1 MQKAGGDKEASDTW
15 LVEQTLAGNADAFAV
30 LHGRYYQ
37 RVFRLALVKCR
48 TRADAEDVASET
60 FVRAITHL
68 GSYRFQSPSLL
79 PWLLKIAANL
89 AADMGRRNS
98 GAAFVSLDS
107 SGSAGEA
114 VGGVRAY
121 LELASD
127 APDPHA
133 LAARHE
139 TQALLKAAVLDLP
152 PEQSEAV
159 LLRFGAELSLKE
171 IAHTMNK
178 TEGAIKSLLH
188 RALLRL
194 RRDLI
199 GGAQE
204 AAIFGHVGSQAAET
218 ETAQTAQTAHS
229 TFVMPEW

>member
-1 MQKAGGDKEASDTW
+1 MLKTGGDAEASDKE
-15 LVEQTLAGNADAFAV
+15 LVQQTLAGNREAFAV

-37 RVFRLALVKCR
+37 RVFRLALVRCR

-68 GSYRFQSPSLL
+68 GSYRFQSNSLL

-89 AADMGRRNS
+89 AADTGRK
-98 GAAFVSLDS
+98 AAQAGFVSLDS
-107 SGSAGEA
+107 SGGAGEA
-114 VGGVRAY
+114 IAGVKAY
-121 LELASD
+121 LERAEGS
-127 APDPHA
+127 PDPHT

-139 TQALLKAAVLDLP
+139 TQALIKAAVLDLS

-194 RRDLI
+194 RRDLV
-199 GGAQE
+199 GGVHE
-204 AAIFGHVGSQAAET
+204 AALFGHAAPHIPTNEA
-218 ETAQTAQTAHS
+218 AQN
-229 TFVMPEW
+229 VVVVPEW